1 MSRRWRTGAD
11 SFSSLWLRTQIL
23 LMVLFFGLFIAFD
36 IYIIFT
42 RLDRN
47 IESLLERT
55 QTISWQAMDRFFV
68 AGGSALASLA
78 AAGEADDLGALAR
91 ALDRQEEMDI
101 WFVTDE
107 AGQIRRSNL
116 AGGSAPPQLV
126 AAAMSSL
133 SSGERLGVYELVPLD
148 ELAGHSRALA
158 ARAVVAADEPAT
170 AYGALFQVVAVPYGD
185 AEGTGRGVLAAAHL
199 LNNDCTVARQ
209 VRSAIPDSFSTISTG
224 GLRIAGN
231 LEIGEV
237 PTYRGIGQRQP
248 DELTATIQRGER
260 YSGRVALTDDL
271 VHLVVSDPI
280 RNGQGEV
287 IGALTTGHPSQGLAT
302 LKRDSS
308 VYIVLSALLSLTV
321 AVIAGAAV
329 SRRLSMP
336 IVRLGNVAHRLSEAE
351 EVQMEHVQMLKGLPE
366 PRTAEI
372 GYLQTYFTQATIALY
387 QKNREIMGYLK
398 RSEEDRTRLQ
408 QLTQRLQ
415 HLNETL
421 EAKVE
426 EKTLELRVAMLDLM
440 ESNQLKDRFLANTS
454 HELRTPLNSIIG
466 FSDTLLSGIYGE
478 LTEQQQARV
487 RIIRESAGYLL
498 QLINDLLD
506 MAVLA
511 QGKLQLDLQET
522 DLHLVINSVAV
533 IARQQCEQKA
543 VLLALKFDEHP
554 RPVTADPTRLKQ
566 VLYNLLSNAVRYT
579 PAGGVIT
586 IETCFSP
593 REVRLS
599 VADTGIGIPE
609 ADLYHVFD
617 EFYQAE
623 NRSLME
629 RGGVG
634 LGLPLS
640 KKLVEAHGGRIELQS
655 RRGEGTTVT
664 IHLPLQTADSEPKE

>member
-1 MSRRWRTGAD
+1 MSRRWRNRAD

-23 LMVLFFGLFIAFD
+23 LMVLCFGLFIAFD
-36 IYIIFT
+36 ISIIFT

-68 AGGSALASLA
+68 VGESALAALA
-78 AAGEADDLGALAR
+78 AAGEADNLSALAR
-91 ALDRQEEMDI
+91 ALGLQEEMDI
-101 WFVTDE
+101 WFVIDE

-116 AGGSAPPQLV
+116 AGGSVPPQLV
-126 AAAMSSL
+126 AVATSSL
-133 SSGERLGVYELVPLD
+133 SSGERLGVYELVALD
-148 ELAGHSRALA
+148 ELAAHSQVLA
-158 ARAVVAADEPAT
+158 AQAVVAADEPAT
-170 AYGALFQVVAVPYGD
+170 GYGALFQVVAVPCRD
-185 AEGTGRGVLAAAHL
+185 ARGTVCGVLAAAHL
-199 LNNDCTVARQ
+199 LNNDRTVAQQ
-209 VRSAIPDSFSTISTG
+209 VRNAIPDSFSTISTG
-224 GLRIAGN
+224 GIRIAGN
-231 LEIGEV
+231 LEIGEG

-248 DELTATIQRGER
+248 DDLTATILRGER

-308 VYIVLSALLSLTV
+308 VYILLSALLSLTV
-321 AVIAGAAV
+321 AVIV
-329 SRRLSMP
+329 SAFVSQRLSMP

-351 EVQMEHVQMLKGLPE
+351 EVQMAHVQMLNELPE

-387 QKNREIMGYLK
+387 QKNREIMGYLR

-415 HLNETL
+415 QLNETL

-426 EKTLELRVAMLDLM
+426 EKTLELRVAILDLM
-440 ESNQLKDRFLANTS
+440 ESNKLKDRFLANTS

-466 FSDTLLSGIYGE
+466 FSDTLLSGLYGE

-498 QLINDLLD
+498 KLINDLLD

-522 DLHLVINSVAV
+522 DLHLVIDSAAA

-543 VLLALKFDEHP
+543 ILLELRLDEHP
-554 RPVTADPTRLKQ
+554 RPITADPTRLKQ

-579 PAGGVIT
+579 PKGGVIT

-593 REVRLS
+593 EEVRLS

-623 NRSLME
+623 NRSLMDH
-629 RGGVG
+629 GGVG

-655 RRGEGTTVT
+655 RLGEGTTVT
-664 IHLPLQTADSEPKE
+664 IHLPLHTAASEP